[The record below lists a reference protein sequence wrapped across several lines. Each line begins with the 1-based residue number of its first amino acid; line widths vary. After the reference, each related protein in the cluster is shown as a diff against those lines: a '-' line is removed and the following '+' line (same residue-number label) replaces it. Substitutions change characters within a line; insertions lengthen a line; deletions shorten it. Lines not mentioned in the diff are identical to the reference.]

1 MVIRSFW
8 RAASSLLVLF
18 FLLRWSAVGAQKPG
32 ATSWQ
37 TLSGDAP
44 VVIANGGFSG
54 LFPGSSS
61 DAFSFALIAGS
72 TDTILWCDVR
82 QTKDSLGVCLQNLK
96 LDNCTDIQSIYPQ
109 GQKEYIVNGALTQG
123 WFSVDYTMKD
133 LLKVSLTQ
141 GIYSRTDRF
150 DFSMY
155 PILSVEQVQKQNN
168 GSLLWLNVQNDIFYR
183 QHNLSMRS
191 YILSVSKRVLVN
203 YISSPEVDFL
213 RSIVAIFQKSKT
225 KLVFRFLGK
234 DITEPSTNQTYGT
247 LLKNLTFIKT
257 FATGILVPKHYIWP
271 VTSDLYLES
280 QATSI
285 VSDAHKEGLE
295 IYAGDFVNDIVIP
308 YNYSYDPLAEYISFI
323 DNGEFSVDGFLT
335 DFPGTPSEAIG
346 CFSHV
351 NKSSLDHGKPV
362 ILSHNGASGD
372 YPDCTDLAYNK
383 AIKDGADIIDCP
395 VQVTQD
401 GVLICMSSI
410 NLMDDTNVAQSIFR
424 SRISNIPELQS
435 TPGIFTFNFTLEEI
449 QKNLKPSISNP
460 DVTFGIVRNPRHK
473 TAGNFLTLSDFLSFA
488 KDKAL
493 SGILIN
499 IENAA
504 FLIEK
509 VGISVIDGVLSALN
523 DTGYNKQSALE
534 VTIQSSDSSVL
545 VKMRQQTKYKLMYRI
560 DESIRDAAASSITDI
575 KKFADSVAVDKESI
589 YPDTHF
595 FIINETN
602 VINSLQNAGLQVFVY
617 VLRNEFASQPLD
629 FFSDPYVQINSYVQG
644 ASVDGIITDY
654 PASARAYKRNSCRNL
669 GNNMPNYMQPVQV
682 GGLKQLLV
690 APAQPPVLSPMPIL
704 EDSDVVEPPLPSV
717 SPVNPST
724 PTPPNQGNAS
734 APATQHSNSSIL
746 SPVSS
751 MIISVLVIIG
761 SLLFF

>member
-32 ATSWQ
+32 ASPWQ

-72 TDTILWCDVR
+72 TNTILSCDVR
-82 QTKDSLGVCLQNLK
+82 LTKDNIGVCLQNLK
-96 LDNCTDIQSIYPQ
+96 LDNCTDIASIYPQ
-109 GQKEYIVNGALTQG
+109 GKKDYLVNGAMTQG
-123 WFSVDYTMKD
+123 WFSVDYTMRD

-141 GIYSRTDRF
+141 GIYSRTYRF
-150 DFSMY
+150 DLSLY
-155 PILSVEQVQKQNN
+155 PILSVEEVQKQVD
-168 GSLLWLNVQNDIFYR
+168 GSSLWLNVQNDIFYR

-191 YILSVSKRVLVN
+191 YILSISRSVIVN

-213 RSIVAIFQKSKT
+213 RSIVARFQKSKT
-225 KLVFRFLGK
+225 KLVFRFLGE

-247 LLKNLTFIKT
+247 LLKNLSFIKT

-271 VTSDLYLES
+271 VTADLYLQS

-308 YNYSYDPLAEYISFI
+308 YNYSFDPLAEYISFI

-335 DFPGTPSEAIG
+335 DFPLTPSEAIG

-351 NKSSLDHGKPV
+351 NKSSLDHGKPI

-383 AIKDGADIIDCP
+383 AVNDGADIIDCP

-410 NLMDDTNVAQSIFR
+410 NLIDNTNVGQSLFR
-424 SRISNIPELQS
+424 SRISNIPELQN
-435 TPGIFTFNFTLEEI
+435 TPGIFTFNLTLKEI
-449 QKNLKPSISNP
+449 QNNLRPSISNP
-460 DVTFGIVRNPRHK
+460 DVTFKIVRNPRYK

-488 KDKAL
+488 KEKAL

-509 VGISVIDGVLSALN
+509 VGSSVIDGVISALN

-560 DESIRDAAASSITDI
+560 DESIRDAAASSIADI
-575 KKFADSVAVDKESI
+575 KKFADFVAVNKESI
-589 YPDTHF
+589 YPDTRF
-595 FIINETN
+595 FIVNETN
-602 VINSLQNAGLQVFVY
+602 LIKSLQNAGLQVFVY
-617 VLRNEFASQPLD
+617 VLRNEFVSQPLD
-629 FFSDPYVQINSYVQG
+629 FFSDPYVEINSYVQG
-644 ASVDGIITDY
+644 ALVDGIITDF

-669 GNNMPNYMQPVQV
+669 GKNMPSYMKPVQV
-682 GGLKQLLV
+682 GGLKQLVV
-690 APAQPPVLSPMPIL
+690 APAQPPILSPMPIL

-734 APATQHSNSSIL
+734 VPATQHSNSSIL

-761 SLLFF
+761 SLQFF